1 MNIYDCFTYN
11 NEELVLGLRLKYL
24 NKYVKK
30 FIIVEAKQ
38 THQGQIKKH
47 TLNLNKLKEF
57 SNKIDYHLIEKFPEN
72 LSNWGR
78 ENFQRNFH
86 SNLIKHLDEDDYIM
100 ISDLDEI
107 PNLNN
112 LNNLDNFKY
121 TVFEQKNYAYK
132 INLINTTYPNW
143 YGTRICKKK
152 IFKITSMVKRSKNKK
167 IFFF

>member
-11 NEELVLGLRLKYL
+11 NEELVLRLRLKHL

-38 THQGQIKKH
+38 THQGQIKKY
-47 TLNLNKLKEF
+47 TLNLNKFKEF

-112 LNNLDNFKY
+112 LKNLDNFKY
-121 TVFEQKNYAYK
+121 TVFKQRNYAYK
-132 INLINTTYPNW
+132 IN
-143 YGTRICKKK
+143 
-152 IFKITSMVKRSKNKK
+152 
-167 IFFF
+167 